1 MTILDGVELDVY
13 TRNNVKEA
21 IKHNEPLDEVLH
33 VIMVVSNPC
42 FFKRRYQLARQFM
55 LRMEKEDHIQLYV
68 VELCYGKQRF
78 VLTQKRNLRHLQ
90 LRAEHPLWHKENMV
104 NCGVKLLPQ
113 DWKAMAR
120 IDEDGEFEYSTWSL
134 DTLKVLNGHAD
145 MVQLFSHCVDMDK
158 NELAMSVV
166 NSAGYPYE
174 KGTPHRN
181 GVNYWH
187 PGYAWACSRK
197 AYDRMG
203 GLYENAILGSGDNIM
218 MCSLLGQADKS
229 VHLNNSQEYKQ
240 DIYDYQT
247 RVKNLRF
254 SYVPGVI
261 RHYYHGAKVNRRY
274 KERWQILVDHGYN
287 PLIHIKKNKD
297 GLLIPTDQC
306 PAGLLVDILE
316 YFKARNEDE

>member
-1 MTILDGVELDVY
+1 
-13 TRNNVKEA
+13 
-21 IKHNEPLDEVLH
+21 
-33 VIMVVSNPC
+33 
-42 FFKRRYQLARQFM
+42 
-55 LRMEKEDHIQLYV
+55 
-68 VELCYGKQRF
+68 
-78 VLTQKRNLRHLQ
+78 
-90 LRAEHPLWHKENMV
+90 
-104 NCGVKLLPQ
+104 
-113 DWKAMAR
+113 
-120 IDEDGEFEYSTWSL
+120 
-134 DTLKVLNGHAD
+134 
-145 MVQLFSHCVDMDK
+145 
-158 NELAMSVV
+158 
-166 NSAGYPYE
+166 
-174 KGTPHRN
+174 
-181 GVNYWH
+181 
-187 PGYAWACSRK
+187 
-197 AYDRMG
+197 MG

-261 RHYYHGAKVNRRY
+261 RHYYHGSKVNRRY